1 MTTKIPTLAELRTQ
15 YGDDLDAIQR
25 AADAAIDLHTA
36 EMHRVH
42 NEARDG
48 DLTASQQRQ
57 WDAHSGHADELRRF
71 VAEQRLARVERS
83 RSQYG
88 YRTGDD
94 TPDVFGGS
102 VRDQAKRTVDTLHRS
117 GQLPDHAAEKA
128 TDLLTKQGST
138 YDQGVAARWL
148 VVAGNEQYRSAFN
161 KLLAD
166 PAKGHLLW
174 SPAEQEAYRQA
185 EQFRAET
192 RAMSESVSGAG
203 GYMVPVTLDPA
214 IMLTSGGSVNP
225 LRRISRVVQTTGSQW
240 SGITSAGVTAE
251 WLGAD
256 NTTREMADASPT
268 VANPNIPVHLGDAF
282 VPYSYEVG
290 MDVRD
295 FESEIRG
302 LMLDGADQLMATAY
316 TTGSGVGQPK
326 GLITALVAAG
336 GSTLVASAV
345 ADAFGKADPY
355 NVQNALPPRFQPR
368 AEWVAALPT
377 INTMAQMETAAGARL
392 FPELGNGRLLNR
404 SIHEL
409 SNMDGTIETST
420 ANYLLAYGDFSNFVI
435 VDRIGTTIELIPNLM
450 GAAGRPTGRRG
461 LVLYFRTGSDVVNP
475 NAFRL
480 LNV

>member
-1 MTTKIPTLAELRTQ
+1 MTTKIPTLAELRDKFA
-15 YGDDLDAIQR
+15 DDPTALQEAV
-25 AADAAIDLHTA
+25 DAALGLYSSRMRKLDR
-36 EMHRVH
+36 ES
-42 NEARDG
+42 RDG
-48 DLTASQQRQ
+48 EMTASQQRE
-57 WDAHSGHADELRRF
+57 WDALVANVDELD
-71 VAEQRLARVERS
+71 AYISEQRLARVERS

-128 TDLLTKQGST
+128 TDLLTKQGNT

-256 NTTREMADASPT
+256 NTSREMADASPT

-336 GSTLVASAV
+336 GSTLVASAT

-435 VDRIGTTIELIPNLM
+435 VDRIGTQIELIPNLM